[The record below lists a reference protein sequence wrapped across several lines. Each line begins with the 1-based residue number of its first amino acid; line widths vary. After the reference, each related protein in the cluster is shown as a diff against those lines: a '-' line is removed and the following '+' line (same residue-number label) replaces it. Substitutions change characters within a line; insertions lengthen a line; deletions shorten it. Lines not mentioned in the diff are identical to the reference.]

1 MRLMGIAAL
10 ILVTLSGCSG
20 GSGGN
25 GTSSTPMVGIIST
38 VAGDGTPGYSGDGGP
53 ATSAELD
60 YPLDVAVDGNG
71 NMYISDMANLRV
83 RMVTSAGMIT
93 TYAGDGNS
101 GSLGATYGGAA
112 TSEALIQPEGLAVD
126 SVGNLYITDPGI
138 DCVFKVVP
146 TGIMSI
152 VAGKDIS
159 SGYNGDGELAINAWL
174 EEPVAVAVDSSGN
187 LYIADTNNN
196 RIRKVTAST
205 GVISTVAGNGTQS
218 YSGDGGAATNA
229 ALNGP
234 FSVAVDTSGNLY
246 IADSGNYRVRR
257 ITASTGIISTA
268 AGNGTPGYSGDGGAA
283 TSAELGLLGGITV
296 DSRGNLYIV
305 DGSRV
310 RKVTY

>member
-1 MRLMGIAAL
+1 MLPW
-10 ILVTLSGCSG
+10 T
-20 GSGGN
+20 
-25 GTSSTPMVGIIST
+25 
-38 VAGDGTPGYSGDGGP
+38 
-53 ATSAELD
+53 
-60 YPLDVAVDGNG
+60 
-71 NMYISDMANLRV
+71 DMANLRV

-229 ALNGP
+229 ALNQPTGVAVDSGGNLYISDRSNGRIRKVTAATGVISTIAGNGTFGYGGDGGAAASAELDGP